1 VNATE
6 RARLADDLLRRLA
19 AAIRGAQLYAPGHP
33 LVTRSVTSLLET
45 LATAHQYMPSV
56 TIGIVGEDLVV
67 GDIPIRDAA
76 STMGELMRRVQQ
88 AGIERI
94 VIDRGVQ
101 SDEIVRLVETVSRSE
116 SGDQTAA
123 LSRLPHIR
131 VGRLQV
137 DEQTDAG
144 VGDIATFRKLYDDAV
159 KVAETLWESAGV
171 EGIPDADAA
180 RGMVDS
186 LAQAV
191 AQNRTALLALTA
203 LKNYDNYTFT
213 HMVNVSILTMG
224 QARGVGIDGP
234 LLREFGLAAL
244 MHDIGKVKTPNEIL
258 NKPDKLTEQEYEIL
272 KKHTVDGAQILRKT
286 PEMPTLAPVVAFEH
300 HLRADGTGYPSA
312 QRAQLNLA
320 TTLCGIADVYD
331 AMRSQRVYQ
340 PAVPTDRILA
350 VLQRNDGKQFDQNLV
365 RRFVQLVGIYPVGNM
380 VRLYNGEIRRR
391 DESPCPRPYRPS
403 RAHPDDGRRDAAG
416 ESDRSQPVGDGGRA
430 GQRDPGAARSRGIW
444 HRSAVTALSVPSCK
458 IQPSC
463 DSSPSWRV
471 PVCSWWHSHSMVP
484 RCAPLIHRALSS
496 RSSSINCAPII
507 SRYSTSIGATGS
519 AHCSIRAWCSRTR
532 ATRISSRSRA
542 RVTPRSAPARSRIAT
557 G

>member
-6 RARLADDLLRRLA
+6 RARLADELLRRMA

-33 LVTRSVTSLLET
+33 LVTRSITALSDT
-45 LATAHQYMPSV
+45 LGTAHTSMPSV
-56 TIGIVGEDLVV
+56 TIGIVGDELVV
-67 GDIPIRDAA
+67 GDIPIPHAA
-76 STMGELMRRVQQ
+76 ETMGELIRRLQQ

-116 SGDQTAA
+116 AGDQTAA
-123 LSRLPHIR
+123 LSGLPHIR

-137 DEQTDAG
+137 DEQTDAS
-144 VGDIATFRKLYDDAV
+144 VGDIATFRRLYDDAV
-159 KVAETLWESAGV
+159 KVAEALWESSGV

-258 NKPDKLTEQEYEIL
+258 NKPDKLTEQEYDIL
-272 KKHTVDGAQILRKT
+272 KRHTVDGAQILRKT

-340 PAVPTDRILA
+340 PAFPTDRILA
-350 VLQRNDGKQFDQNLV
+350 VLQRNDGKQFDQHLV

-380 VRLYNGEIRRR
+380 VRLYNGDIAVVMQAHAA
-391 DESPCPRPYRPS
+391 DPYRP
-403 RAHPDDGRRDAAG
+403 RVRILMTADELPLAN
-416 ESDRSQPVGDGGRA
+416 PVEMNLWELGDEQDNA
-430 GQRDPGAARSRGIW
+430 
-444 HRSAVTALSVPSCK
+444 
-458 IQPSC
+458 IQ
-463 DSSPSWRV
+463 
-471 PVCSWWHSHSMVP
+471 
-484 RCAPLIHRALSS
+484 APLD
-496 RSSSINCAPII
+496 
-507 SRYSTSIGATGS
+507 
-519 AHCSIRAWCSRTR
+519 
-532 ATRISSRSRA
+532 
-542 RVTPRSAPARSRIAT
+542 PADY
-557 G
+557 GVDPLLQL